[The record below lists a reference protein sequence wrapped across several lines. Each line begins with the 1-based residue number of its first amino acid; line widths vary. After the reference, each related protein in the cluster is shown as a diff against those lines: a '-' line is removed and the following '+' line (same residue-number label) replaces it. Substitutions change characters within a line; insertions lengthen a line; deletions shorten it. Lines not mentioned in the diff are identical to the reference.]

1 MALPLQHPVQAI
13 GAQGVGS
20 VMKTCIDATPFQRR
34 MNPMK
39 KLTLCI
45 LALAFALTTRT
56 SAEAAFVIG
65 GENGWQL
72 STDGIVDVFSTYAST
87 SPLPGGARA
96 ISLLS
101 AGGTENTYDQRFG
114 IGVGLLP
121 SVIAFNVKAPTV
133 NGVDS
138 NVRVGIYPNI
148 QNKSGQ
154 RFDTSPNIDFREFFY
169 TAKGAYGE
177 LLAGRA
183 LNLYQGKNI
192 LNDMTLLTSGTVP
205 GSALRGGTTLG
216 HIGFG
221 YLYTNFGPQIRYT
234 TPDMGGV
241 KVALEVAEPYKISAN
256 TAKTNSPRVETEIS
270 YAGKFGNAT
279 AQTWISGLYQTA
291 PRAMTDANGAP
302 IARAGKENESI
313 GGAYGVG
320 VGFGGL
326 NILGS
331 GYGGKGL
338 GMVSA
343 QDGDFLGSTS
353 TDANGKE
360 RLQWGYLLQTT
371 YQLTPAVKV
380 GANYGQSRQEK
391 NDNEPAGPA
400 IMKNQESA
408 VVMLAYN
415 FNKFTQFVGEYIY
428 AQNTWM
434 DGAKQHS
441 NQFALGT
448 MFYW

>member
-1 MALPLQHPVQAI
+1 M
-13 GAQGVGS
+13 
-20 VMKTCIDATPFQRR
+20 
-34 MNPMK
+34 MK
-39 KLTLCI
+39 KITLTLGLI
-45 LALAFALTTRT
+45 AAVSLT
-56 SAEAAFVIG
+56 AGKHADAAFVIG

-72 STDGIVDVFSTYAST
+72 STDGIVDVFATYNST
-87 SPLPGGARA
+87 SKLPSGARA

-114 IGVGLLP
+114 VGIGLLP
-121 SVIAFNVKAPTV
+121 SVIAFNVKAPTT
-133 NGVDS
+133 NGIDS

-148 QNKSGQ
+148 QNKGAT

-192 LNDMTLLTSGTVP
+192 LNDMTLLTSGTV
-205 GSALRGGTTLG
+205 GAAALRGGTTLG

-234 TPDMGGV
+234 TPDMSGV
-241 KVALEVAEPYKISAN
+241 KVALEIAEPYKISAD
-256 TAKTNSPRVETEIS
+256 TGKTNSPRVESEIS
-270 YAGKFGNAT
+270 YASKFDSVSFQA
-279 AQTWISGLYQTA
+279 WLSGLFQTA
-291 PRAMTDANGAP
+291 PRSDTAA
-302 IARAGKENESI
+302 ARPGKDNNSV
-313 GGAYGVG
+313 GGAIGASAGFSGVN
-320 VGFGGL
+320 VML
-326 NILGS
+326 S
-331 GYGGKGL
+331 GYYGKGL
-338 GMVSA
+338 GMVST

-353 TDANGKE
+353 TDALGNE
-360 RLQWGYLLQTT
+360 RKHWGYLAQAT
-371 YQLTPAVKV
+371 YQLTKTLKA

-391 NDNEPAGPA
+391 NDNEPAGPV

-408 VVMLAYN
+408 VLMLAYN
-415 FNKFTQFVGEYIY
+415 LNSFTQFVGEYIY

-434 DGAKQHS
+434 DGKKQHS